1 MQNLKILNKKEIKNI
16 FSIIKKQFGVDVDLD
31 YVFLISNKNKI
42 YIVNKEAF
50 KIELDKLRISSL
62 GLYFGELR
70 DDSLRL
76 SMEGSQLL
84 GPEAKENVI
93 GLDDKQ
99 AREWLRG
106 FDLDLDSKEKGF
118 VIIKHK
124 NDFLGCGKAVQNKI
138 LNYVPKTRRVKVS
151 D

>member
-1 MQNLKILNKKEIKNI
+1 MQNLKILNKKEVKNI
-16 FSIIKKQFGVDVDLD
+16 FSIIKKQFGADVDLD

-50 KIELDKLRISSL
+50 DLDLDKLRINSF

-70 DDSLRL
+70 DDGLRL
-76 SMEGSQLL
+76 SIEGSQLI
-84 GPEAKENVI
+84 GPEAKKNVLE
-93 GLDDKQ
+93 LDEKQ
-99 AREWLRG
+99 AREWLKG
-106 FDLDLDSKEKGF
+106 YDSSLKLKEKGF

-124 NDFLGCGKAVQNKI
+124 NDFLGCGKIVQNKV
-138 LNYVPKTRRVKVS
+138 LNYVPKTRRLRVS